1 MEPKIDCVILG
12 AAPILNKA
20 ALLNRLTGN
29 EFLICA
35 DGGLDHAAAL
45 GLTPNLIVGDFD
57 SANLKPPQGVET
69 VVLPC
74 RKDDTDLQFAAAEGV
89 RRGFRSFLL
98 AGVTGGARPEHTVAA
113 YCTMAWLGEHGK
125 SVTATNGVSNYYFVS
140 GCLQLQ
146 GLQNSYL
153 SVFPFGGPAHGVCIT
168 GASYPLQNGTL
179 TPNYPLGVSNE
190 VTAPLCTVSVK
201 QGALLVITTPKQLL

>member
-20 ALLNRLTGN
+20 ALLNRLTGS

-45 GLTPNLIVGDFD
+45 GLNPNLIVGDFD

-89 RRGFRSFLL
+89 RRGFKSFLL

-125 SVTATNGVSNYYFVS
+125 SVTATNGISNYYFVS

-153 SVFPFGGPAHGVCIT
+153 SVFPFGGSAHGVCIT

-190 VTAPLCTVSVK
+190 VAENEGHIIVHGGTALIVECTD
-201 QGALLVITTPKQLL
+201 